1 MILFI
6 NTAEQNK
13 IFVALVKENKLKSK
27 LELKGEFHQSKKL
40 LPLIER
46 LLKKNKIK
54 LGDLSGII
62 VVFGPGGFT
71 SVRIGV
77 VTANTLGFALGIP
90 VAGVKKIDGD
100 NKKRLIRDGVIKL
113 KKVRVGEIVLP
124 FYGQEPNITKP
135 KRIMK

>member
-62 VVFGPGGFT
+62 VVSGPGGFT

-90 VAGVKKIDGD
+90 VAGIRKVEGATVKE
-100 NKKRLIRDGVIKL
+100 LIREGLKRL
-113 KKVRVGEIVLP
+113 KKVKVGEIVLP
-124 FYGQEPNITKP
+124 FYGKEPNITKP
-135 KRIMK
+135 KKRN